1 MNRVLITGAT
11 GTTGS
16 RVAADLAERGV
27 ATRLATRTPQSTG
40 QIQFNWEDCD
50 THKAAL
56 QGISAIYLIAP
67 MGVADPVPLVQTFLD
82 EALDQGVR
90 RVVALSSSAVAEGAP
105 GLGAVHHLVKTAMPE
120 WAVLQPSWFMQNFTG
135 GHLVAQGV
143 RDGEIVTATPAHF
156 RILPRAISVLAPC
169 ECPTTA
175 RQFPLYHH

>member
-82 EALDQGVR
+82 EALDFIG
-90 RVVALSSSAVAEGAP
+90 
-105 GLGAVHHLVKTAMPE
+105 M
-120 WAVLQPSWFMQNFTG
+120 
-135 GHLVAQGV
+135 
-143 RDGEIVTATPAHF
+143 
-156 RILPRAISVLAPC
+156 
-169 ECPTTA
+169 A
-175 RQFPLYHH
+175 RPHD